1 MDHDA
6 RIMTPLP
13 PHDDERCARLYRRC
27 KSASVGFARRLL
39 ASSYGQNRYLC
50 AFDAEEFYDAA
61 WEIYYNRREYLEDR
75 DDHTARLNALIRD
88 RVGDERRRSQTQKR
102 TAPGRLV
109 DLDQAEPAVDSDDRF
124 LDRDEVRRLL
134 AQVKSPADVRALV
147 DHEVRG
153 LTFDEIGASEGI
165 SAEAARR
172 RAQRAKEQARR
183 TPGAAARGASHD

>member
-1 MDHDA
+1 
-6 RIMTPLP
+6 MTPLA
-13 PHDDERCARLYRRC
+13 PHDDERCARLYRLC

-39 ASSYGQNRYLC
+39 MSSYGQNRYLC
-50 AFDAEEFYDAA
+50 AFDAEEFYDVA
-61 WEIYYNRREYLEDR
+61 WEVYYNRREYLEDR

-88 RVGDERRRSQTQKR
+88 RIGDERRRAQTQKR

-109 DLDQAEPAVDSDDRF
+109 DLDQVEVGAPGNDDRL
-124 LDRDEVRRLL
+124 LDRDELRQLLGRVR
-134 AQVKSPADVRALV
+134 SPADVRALV

-183 TPGAAARGASHD
+183 APDAAPRGGSHG